1 MPSVS
6 TYSLAPKG
14 GKLNQEDLLHLLR
27 RSLFGV
33 GHAELLHFH
42 GKTADECMLSLL
54 KQSPLPDKL
63 IQDDPDISDNQVP
76 KGTEWI
82 NAPYEDENIDKKRR
96 IYLKGWWV
104 GQILNRDYSLTEKM
118 RLFWHNHFVTEM
130 DIVKDSRYS
139 YRYVVMLRDH
149 ALGNFKTL
157 IRQGTTNIAML
168 AYLNGNNNGKAAP
181 NENYARELMELFT
194 LGKQN
199 NPNYT
204 EDDVKVAARVLTGW
218 KDDKERIAVVFDA
231 AQHDTSDKKFSAFFD
246 NHVIK
251 GRADGAAEIDELTD
265 MIFGKIETA
274 RFVCRNLYR
283 WFVTSHIDENIERDI
298 ITPLAR
304 VFMDHNF
311 EIKPVLHTLLCSEHF
326 YDNAFRGCIVKSPVD
341 YLAGLSKQFAIVLP
355 SDLSQYYLCWINY
368 YYDMEGLSMNIGDP
382 PSVAG
387 WPAYYQAPKF
397 YQWWINSYTLGLRKK
412 LIDNFSSLEGLNCNG
427 PKVRIDLL
435 SFVDRFENPGDI
447 NALVDDCL
455 KMLMAFGAGAG
466 IREKLK
472 AILLSGQKSD
482 KYWSDAWAH
491 YKSKPDDK
499 EAKEVLETR
508 LKSFI
513 KAICG
518 LPEYHVM

>member
-168 AYLNGNNNGKAAP
+168 VYLNGNNNGKAAP

-311 EIKPVLHTLLCSEHF
+311 EIAPVLRTLLSSEHF
-326 YDNAFRGCIVKSPVD
+326 FDQAFRGCVVKSPVD
-341 YLAGLSKQFAIVLP
+341 YFLGATMKFPMIADYGRDTNFERYLQYYFYLG
-355 SDLSQYYLCWINY
+355 DLSM
-368 YYDMEGLSMNIGDP
+368 DIGNP

-387 WPAYYQAPKF
+387 WPAYYQAPK
-397 YQWWINSYTLGLRKK
+397 YHQWWIKSASLGLKAK
-412 LIDNFSSLEGLNCNG
+412 LMNGLATQEGLGFNG
-427 PKVRIDLL
+427 TNIKLD
-435 SFVDRFENPGDI
+435 FVEFAARFNEPGNLDI
-447 NALVDDCL
+447 FVADCL
-455 KMLMAFGAGAG
+455 KLLLAVD
-466 IREKLK
+466 ISDTSKKKLK
-472 AILLSGQKSD
+472 EVLLSGQQSEKYWTTAWD
-482 KYWSDAWAH
+482 KYVSDPTNEIN
-491 YKSKPDDK
+491 KSTV
-499 EAKEVLETR
+499 ESR
-508 LKSFI
+508 LILFFKKI
-513 KAICG
+513 INM
-518 LPEYHVM
+518 PEFQMM